1 MKLITWLIRYL
12 LHGPIKDY
20 TSFLSNGVIS
30 PQLRSCFVAS
40 VPLLSCKIR
49 GFQDCDYEV

>member
-20 TSFLSNGVIS
+20 TSILSNGVIS